1 MSLNYKDFEI
11 EPKPETNAWLLSFA
25 DLIALLLCFFIL
37 IYTFSDPQQN
47 KYSEIKNALSTKKET
62 LPDYMPTTPEPEY
75 LEGLLNNIIRTNNL
89 SDEIKIITK
98 NKTLYISIE
107 YTNNVASNMPKKY
120 NVFFDSFFQLINAI
134 NNQIEI
140 AYINDNAQQKENVT
154 KNVSKILREKG
165 YSKQILEFYGS
176 AFININNSIDSE
188 NSFEQNR
195 LLILIHPYEV
205 FK

>member
-1 MSLNYKDFEI
+1 MF
-11 EPKPETNAWLLSFA
+11 
-25 DLIALLLCFFIL
+25 FFIL

-89 SDEIKIITK
+89 SDEIKIIKK
-98 NKTLYISIE
+98 NKTIYISFE
-107 YTNNVASNMPKKY
+107 YTNNESSNIPEKY

-140 AYINDNAQQKENVT
+140 AYINDNAQQKETVT
-154 KNVSKILREKG
+154 KNVSKILRNKG
-165 YSKQILEFYGS
+165 YNKQILEFYGS
-176 AFININNSIDSE
+176 AFININNSINSE

-195 LLILIHPYEV
+195 LLILIHPYEA